1 MISHKITCR
10 DEHTDAIVL
19 HGLLRRTKTHER
31 RNHKD
36 ELLVKRGMGTLSCYP
51 VIMEREQKQE
61 IKNWV
66 EKGDGNET
74 YALRI
79 TGLFA

>member
-1 MISHKITCR
+1 
-10 DEHTDAIVL
+10 
-19 HGLLRRTKTHER
+19 
-31 RNHKD
+31 
-36 ELLVKRGMGTLSCYP
+36 MGTLSCYP

-61 IKNWV
+61 IKIWV
-66 EKGDGNET
+66 EKGDGDET